1 MTVSP
6 TRRRAAIALRFAAV
20 VPCLIALPIF
30 WAAGWGLAAWG
41 LSAGLLALNI
51 ALAAAFDVAGRGRG
65 QVTIVGLM
73 GVSLL
78 LRAWLTFG
86 ILFAVAWWG
95 DRQLAVAAAAAFLL
109 YFTVDM
115 VGRSVAHVVTKDDA
129 PRPVAPAGEAA

>member
-6 TRRRAAIALRFAAV
+6 TRRRAAIALRLAAV
-20 VPCLIALPIF
+20 VPCLIALPVF
-30 WAAGWGLAAWG
+30 WLAGWGLDAWG

-51 ALAAAFDVAGRGRG
+51 ALAASFDLAGRGRG

-95 DRQLAVAAAAAFLL
+95 DRELAVAAAAAFLL

-115 VGRSVAHVVTKDDA
+115 VGRSVAHVVTRDHEPTA
-129 PRPVAPAGEAA
+129 LPSTGETA

>member
-51 ALAAAFDVAGRGRG
+51 ALAAAFDLAGRGRG

>member
-1 MTVSP
+1 LTVSP

-51 ALAAAFDVAGRGRG
+51 ALAAAFDLAGRGRG

>member
-1 MTVSP
+1 MTASK
-6 TRRRAAIALRFAAV
+6 TRRRAAIALRLAAV
-20 VPCLIALPIF
+20 VPCLIALPVF
-30 WAAGWGLAAWG
+30 WLAGWGLDAWG

-51 ALAAAFDVAGRGRG
+51 ALAAAFDLAGRGRG

-115 VGRSVAHVVTKDDA
+115 VGRSVAHVVTKDEA